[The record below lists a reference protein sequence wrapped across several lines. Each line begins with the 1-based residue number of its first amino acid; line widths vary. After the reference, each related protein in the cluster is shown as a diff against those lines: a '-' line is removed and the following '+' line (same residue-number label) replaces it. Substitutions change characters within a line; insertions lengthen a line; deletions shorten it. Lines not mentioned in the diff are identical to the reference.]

1 MIDPQVSLTLSL
13 ADARDLTSVLEDALD
28 NTLSDIDNYHPSEN
42 DINDLNYW
50 KHYEGFL
57 SRTLQD
63 VTQRLD
69 YSQGRTPPSTYLA
82 SSSQELINQALKQLD
97 LRPCDLAE
105 KLGVSRGQ
113 ISKWKK
119 HNEYMSVS
127 RQTMIKELMQ

>member
-13 ADARDLTSVLEDALD
+13 ADASRLKSTLEDALD
-28 NTLSDIDNYHPSEN
+28 NTLTDIDNYHPSEN
-42 DINDLNYW
+42 AINDLNHW
-50 KHYEGFL
+50 KHYEVFL

-63 VTQRLD
+63 VSQRLD

-82 SSSQELINQALKQLD
+82 SSSQELINKALKQLD

>member
-42 DINDLNYW
+42 DINDLNHW
-50 KHYEGFL
+50 KHYGVFL

-69 YSQGRTPPSTYLA
+69 YSQSRTPPSTYLA
-82 SSSQELINQALKQLD
+82 SSSQELINKALKQLD
-97 LRPCDLAE
+97 LRPCDLAD

-127 RQTMIKELMQ
+127 RQKMIKELMQ

>member
-1 MIDPQVSLTLSL
+1 MIDPLMLPAIKSDLESLERLAASLHDAHQSEFDTLNDVAAEIRL
-13 ADARDLTSVLEDALD
+13 AVM
-28 NTLSDIDNYHPSEN
+28 DIQN
-42 DINDLNYW
+42 
-50 KHYEGFL
+50 
-57 SRTLQD
+57 LQD
-63 VTQRLD
+63 ATQRLD
-69 YSQGRTPPSTYLA
+69 YSQGRTPPSTHLA

>member
-13 ADARDLTSVLEDALD
+13 ADASQLQSTLEDALD

-42 DINDLNYW
+42 DINDLNHW

-63 VTQRLD
+63 VSQRLD
-69 YSQGRTPPSTYLA
+69 YSQSRTPPSTYLA
-82 SSSQELINQALKQLD
+82 SSSQELITKALKKLN
-97 LRPCDLAE
+97 LRPCDLAD

-127 RQTMIKELMQ
+127 RQTMIKELIQ

>member
-42 DINDLNYW
+42 DINDLNHW

-63 VTQRLD
+63 VSQRLD

-82 SSSQELINQALKQLD
+82 SSSQELITKALKKLD
-97 LRPCDLAE
+97 LRQCDLAD
-105 KLGVSRGQ
+105 KLGVSGGQ

-127 RQTMIKELMQ
+127 RQTMIKELL

>member
-42 DINDLNYW
+42 DINDLNHW

-63 VTQRLD
+63 VSQRLD

-127 RQTMIKELMQ
+127 RQTMIKELIQ